1 MIHGWFAWIPAR
13 LTAVGYATAGNFD
26 EAFAALRRA
35 WLDADGVLVLR
46 DQHLSPE
53 HHIAFS
59 RRFGALEK
67 HVLATYLLP
76 GHPEIYR
83 VSNKVKDG
91 KPEGR
96 SNAGTYWHSDLSY
109 MRPAAMASLLYAV
122 EIPATGGDTMFA
134 SMYAA
139 YEALLPGMRAMLG
152 GLRAVHSGARAFG
165 PKATYNNEGRDAKFK
180 LSEIALEEVEHPVIC
195 THAGSGRKYLYVN
208 GGFTVRFADMTE
220 AESKPLL
227 DYLTQHAAKP
237 EFTCRFNWRPGAM
250 TFWANLC
257 TQHFAINDYDG
268 QRRLMPADLLL
279 VKHSHVTCHPPR
291 RFDLRQWNLR
301 SRRALGS

>member
-1 MIHGWFAWIPAR
+1 MAQQMEVRPISGALGAEIHGIDLGAELDDSAMAEVRQAFFDHGVVFFMDQD
-13 LTAVGYATAGNFD
+13 LTP
-26 EAFAALRRA
+26 E
-35 WLDADGVLVLR
+35 
-46 DQHLSPE
+46 QHLSF
-53 HHIAFS
+53 A
-59 RRFGALEK
+59 RRFGAIEVNK
-67 HVLATYLLP
+67 FFEAVDGY
-76 GHPEIYR
+76 PEIAQVR
-83 VSNKVKDG
+83 KEAGDVKNIG
-91 KPEGR
+91 G
-96 SNAGTYWHSDLSY
+96 GWHTDHSY
-109 MRPAAMASLLYAV
+109 D
-122 EIPATGGDTMFA
+122 EIPAMGSMLYAKELPAYGGDTMFA

-139 YEALLPGMRAMLG
+139 YEALSPGMRAMLG

-227 DYLTQHAAKP
+227 DYLIQHAAKP

-250 TFWANLC
+250 TFWDNLC

-268 QRRLMPADLLL
+268 QRRLM
-279 VKHSHVTCHPPR
+279 HRVTI
-291 RFDLRQWNLR
+291 QG
-301 SRRALGS
+301 RAPQA